1 HMKLHVKQML
11 DVNSKDPIIRT
22 VY

>member
-1 HMKLHVKQML
+1 MKLHVKQML